1 MKMIDFEAKFAEYL
15 KGYEKKQS
23 VSDERLE
30 EVVPELYL
38 SWLDSPKDWLKGKS
52 PVGYFSDF
60 SAPSLIELL
69 GKYIISDVTLPGVLL
84 NRIADTKKETYPYL
98 IKLLTKYEGEKQNK
112 IKHIIVRL
120 IEEMDFAH
128 PYEYYIE
135 AISEADEKSEFTESA
150 AEELKNSG
158 GKYQEQII
166 DAYEKAKNNYVS
178 DCLLDILCDIS
189 NDRRVYQFA
198 LDKFLYSESGRAFYA
213 SCLGKLGYAD
223 AMPYLE
229 EALRE
234 NNIGYFDYTA
244 IKNAV
249 EELGGEVTIDRD
261 FSGDSDFESLK
272 KPEE

>member
-1 MKMIDFEAKFAEYL
+1 MIDFEAKFTEYL
-15 KGYEKKQS
+15 KAYEKKHS
-23 VSDERLE
+23 VSDEQLE
-30 EVVPELYL
+30 EIVPDLYL
-38 SWLDSPKDWLKGKS
+38 SWLDSPKEWLKGKS
-52 PVGYFSDF
+52 PVDYFAGF
-60 SAPSLIELL
+60 NAAALIELL
-69 GKYIISDVTLPGVLL
+69 GKYIISEVTLPGALL

-98 IKLLTKYEGEKQNK
+98 INLLTKYEGEKQNK
-112 IKHIIVRL
+112 IKHTIVRL

-135 AISEADEKSEFTESA
+135 AISQADEKNDFTESA

-166 DAYEKAKNNYVS
+166 AAYEQAKNNYIS
-178 DCLLDILCDIS
+178 DCLLDILCDIGA
-189 NDRRVYQFA
+189 DKRVYQFA
-198 LDKFLYSESGRAFYA
+198 LDKFLFSESGRAFYA

-223 AMPYLE
+223 AVPYLE

-244 IKNAV
+244 IKDAV

-261 FSGDSDFESLK
+261 FSGDSDYESLK

>member
-15 KGYEKKQS
+15 KEYEKKQS

-135 AISEADEKSEFTESA
+135 AISEADEKKTS
-150 AEELKNSG
+150 
-158 GKYQEQII
+158 
-166 DAYEKAKNNYVS
+166 
-178 DCLLDILCDIS
+178 
-189 NDRRVYQFA
+189 
-198 LDKFLYSESGRAFYA
+198 
-213 SCLGKLGYAD
+213 
-223 AMPYLE
+223 
-229 EALRE
+229 
-234 NNIGYFDYTA
+234 
-244 IKNAV
+244 
-249 EELGGEVTIDRD
+249 
-261 FSGDSDFESLK
+261 SLK
-272 KPEE
+272 ALQKNLKTPAENIRNR

>member
-1 MKMIDFEAKFAEYL
+1 MMMIDFEAKFAAYL
-15 KGYEKKQS
+15 KDYEKKHSLDDKQL
-23 VSDERLE
+23 D
-30 EVVPELYL
+30 EVVPKLYL
-38 SWLDSPKDWLKGKS
+38 EWLDSPKDWLKGKS
-52 PVGYFSDF
+52 PISYFAGF
-60 SAPSLIELL
+60 SAPELIELL
-69 GKYIISDVTLPGVLL
+69 GKYIIGSVTLPGALL

-98 IKLLTKYEGEKQNK
+98 INLLKKYEGEKQDS

-128 PYEYYIE
+128 PYDYYIE
-135 AISEADEKSEFTESA
+135 AISQADEKSEFTESA

-158 GKYQEQII
+158 GKFQEKII
-166 DAYEKAKNNYVS
+166 DAFEQAKNNYVS
-178 DCLLDILCDIS
+178 DCFLDILCDIS
-189 NDRRVYQFA
+189 KDRRVYQFA
-198 LDKFLYSESGRAFYA
+198 LDKFLYSDTGRAFYA
-213 SCLGKLGYAD
+213 SCLGKLGYAE

-234 NNIGYFDYTA
+234 DNIGYFNYTA

-261 FSGDSDFESLK
+261 FSGDSDFEALK